1 MLYFQ
6 ICCCSRV
13 NGKKLDSMILFEL
26 SFKKVSSLVISNLF
40 IVLGYLVSMYSL
52 VIFNHRK
59 PGTQSNSGV
68 LQNDSDGI
76 VEDDESDQSEPK
88 NRGPPSAYMQTDR
101 SGINGGSDYNNYEFY
116 NMQKPPSGRGGR
128 EVPTTKQRNSTAP
141 RKGRPGKSKS
151 GRSVNYNDT
160 VSARPVIR
168 SKTPQPQ
175 SCHRED
181 YSPKN
186 RKSDRGVSITTDFST
201 INGTFQRE
209 QSPEPPPVVMRRHT
223 RGNSAASSSYRHS
236 VHIDNPVSRTYDR
249 SQSAR
254 EPGQRPS
261 VITSYWNQA
270 RPDHPNHDHSDS
282 DRAASPSTS
291 TVEINRNAVKKLL
304 DRAHFVEKRTGENFV
319 ISQPYNL

>member
-1 MLYFQ
+1 
-6 ICCCSRV
+6 
-13 NGKKLDSMILFEL
+13 MIFDL
-26 SFKKVSSLVISNLF
+26 
-40 IVLGYLVSMYSL
+40 
-52 VIFNHRK
+52 RK
-59 PGTQSNSGV
+59 PGTQSNNGA

-88 NRGPPSAYMQTDR
+88 SRAPPSAYIQTAR
-101 SGINGGSDYNNYEFY
+101 SGVNGSDYTNYEFY

-128 EVPTTKQRNSTAP
+128 ELPITKQKNSTTP
-141 RKGRPGKSKS
+141 RKGRSGKSKS
-151 GRSVNYNDT
+151 GRSMNHNDT
-160 VSARPVIR
+160 VSAPLPVIR

-181 YSPKN
+181 YSPMN
-186 RKSDRGVSITTDFST
+186 RKSDRSSNVTTDFAT
-201 INGTFQRE
+201 INRTFQRE
-209 QSPEPPPVVMRRHT
+209 QSPEPPPVVMRRQT
-223 RGNSAASSSYRHS
+223 RGNTTASSSYRHS
-236 VHIDNPVSRTYDR
+236 VHIDYPSSRTYDR

-270 RPDHPNHDHSDS
+270 RPDAPHHDHSDS
-282 DRAASPSTS
+282 DRAASPSAS